1 MVKPLVQT
9 NQSPAPFDSTDAH
22 ASVRAD
28 AVRPSRSDGSDTKT
42 RILAAAYDRIARDGY
57 ARLSIREIAKD
68 AGVNH
73 ALINYHFKTKDRLVL
88 AVLDEANRR
97 LLARQKAMYGGP
109 MTTAQKW
116 EQACRFYEED
126 LRSGF
131 VRLMVELFAA
141 SFSNPAL
148 KAEVRLRWLAWR
160 RIVDEAVRDALA
172 TYRLESPA
180 SAEAIGAWIGTF
192 WTGMELEMMLGIEE
206 SAGHHREA
214 LKAMHELLLRLDATA
229 QARAPGTGPALPA
242 DKTRGVDD
250 ANRPSG
256 NGQCR
261 SPPA

>member
-1 MVKPLVQT
+1 MVNK
-9 NQSPAPFDSTDAH
+9 NARS
-22 ASVRAD
+22 
-28 AVRPSRSDGSDTKT
+28 SRSDGSDTKA
-42 RILAAAYDRIARDGY
+42 RILTAAFDRVARDGY

-73 ALINYHFKTKDRLVL
+73 ALINYHFGTKDRLVL

-97 LLARQKAMYGGP
+97 LLARQKTMYQGP
-109 MTTAQKW
+109 MTTARKW
-116 EQACRFYEED
+116 EQACRFYDED

-160 RIVDEAVRDALA
+160 RVVDDAVRDALEA
-172 TYRLESPA
+172 YRLDSPA

-206 SAGHHREA
+206 SEGHHREA
-214 LKAMHELLLRLDATA
+214 LEAMHDLLLRLDATA
-229 QARAPGTGPALPA
+229 LAPAPRTDAARPV
-242 DKTRGVDD
+242 DETRGVDD
-250 ANRPSG
+250 AKRPSR
-256 NGQCR
+256 QRRSR